1 MASVARTIA
10 LPDLAG
16 KLAGLLAAKGY
27 RLVSL
32 QEAGRFRA
40 HVDAILYGG
49 YPPDVADL
57 TAGWTDIALGGPADD
72 ELPGA
77 IMLNISGLNPEA
89 AVAELEYRL
98 RHRTWHW

>member
-1 MASVARTIA
+1 MAKTIA
-10 LPDLAG
+10 LPDPAG

-27 RLVSL
+27 RLVGL
-32 QEAGRFRA
+32 QEAARFRA
-40 HVDAILYGG
+40 HVDAILYRGQG
-49 YPPDVADL
+49 PDTATL
-57 TAGWTDIALGGPADD
+57 TAGGAAIASGEAAGD

-98 RHRTWHW
+98 RHRGWRW

>member
-1 MASVARTIA
+1 MAKTIA
-10 LPDLAG
+10 LPDPAG
-16 KLAGLLAAKGY
+16 RLAGLLAAKGY

-40 HVDAILYGG
+40 HVDAVLYGG
-49 YPPDVADL
+49 RRPDADNL
-57 TAGWTDIALGGPADD
+57 TAATNDMALGGPADD

-98 RHRTWHW
+98 RHRGWRW